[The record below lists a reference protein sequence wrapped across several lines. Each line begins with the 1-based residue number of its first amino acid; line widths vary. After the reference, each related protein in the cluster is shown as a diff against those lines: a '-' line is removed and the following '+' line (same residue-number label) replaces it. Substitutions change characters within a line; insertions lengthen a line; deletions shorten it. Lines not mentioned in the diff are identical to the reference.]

1 MLLMHK
7 KYHLRYFKP
16 YVPQKRVQNGPSNQL
31 EVGKETQITRTKKC
45 MIDNWKEK
53 QLTLLGTVSLA
64 FYVKCSPGE
73 DIHSHNLILIQ

>member
-1 MLLMHK
+1 MYHK
-7 KYHLRYFKP
+7 KG
-16 YVPQKRVQNGPSNQL
+16 VPPSNQL
-31 EVGKETQITRTKKC
+31 EVGEETQIIWTKKC

-73 DIHSHNLILIQ
+73 DIHSHNLILIQWHVPGPALVMSV